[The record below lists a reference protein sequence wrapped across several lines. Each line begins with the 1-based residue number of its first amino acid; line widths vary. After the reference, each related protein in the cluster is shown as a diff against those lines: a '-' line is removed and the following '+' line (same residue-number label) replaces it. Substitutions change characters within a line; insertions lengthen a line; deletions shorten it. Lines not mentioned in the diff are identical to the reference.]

1 MLNNLEIV
9 MDIDTLEIF
18 EVIDLDEQDNVNTAE
33 EDASEEKQSIPH
45 DDLDNIYLGNS
56 YYYKYSCFLWKVVKD
71 DIVQALSLENK
82 HGIYSYR
89 IHARDGT
96 FSC

>member
-1 MLNNLEIV
+1 MKGHKTMLNNLEIV

-45 DDLDNIYLGNS
+45 DDLDNIYLEIAIIINTLAFCGKLLRTIS
-56 YYYKYSCFLWKVVKD
+56 SKL
-71 DIVQALSLENK
+71 
-82 HGIYSYR
+82 
-89 IHARDGT
+89 
-96 FSC
+96 